1 MNKSILNGSDTSI
14 GGSIIIPIDIRILDM
29 IISTIKNGMNKK
41 NPIINPV
48 LSSLITKAGITM

>member
-14 GGSIIIPIDIRILDM
+14 GGSIIIPIDIRILDI
-29 IISTIKNGMNKK
+29 IISTIKKGMNRK

-48 LSSLITKAGITM
+48 LNSLITKAGITI